1 VLGMM
6 SLKESGSYAQ
16 SQILFDCALQ
26 KWKSNPMHWCDYC
39 KVWMQ
44 DTPTAKSTHERGMK
58 HKENVAR
65 SKPWP
70 PALSILHGTLRNIG
84 MRGDAQSR
92 FLACMCRA
100 AADAD
105 QSRDR

>member
-1 VLGMM
+1 MT
-6 SLKESGSYAQ
+6 E
-16 SQILFDCALQ
+16 

-65 SKPWP
+65 SKH
-70 PALSILHGTLRNIG
+70 LSLTNLLNYEGQNLTVASFMHLVAYYT
-84 MRGDAQSR
+84 MAVSV
-92 FLACMCRA
+92 
-100 AADAD
+100 
-105 QSRDR
+105 